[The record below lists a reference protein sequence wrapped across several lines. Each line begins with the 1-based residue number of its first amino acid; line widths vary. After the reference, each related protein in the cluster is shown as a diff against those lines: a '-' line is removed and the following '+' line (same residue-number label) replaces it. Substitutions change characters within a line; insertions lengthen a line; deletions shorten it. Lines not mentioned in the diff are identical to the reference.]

1 MNNHPYVDSLLQ
13 FMDNSPCNFLAV
25 NTIKGLL
32 NDAGYVERRLDDKME
47 WNAGDKFYVTKND
60 SAIFA
65 IKVGRKN
72 PAETGFKIVA
82 AHSDSPCF
90 RIKPNAEIPGE
101 GGIVRLNTEVYGGP
115 ILYTWFD
122 RPLSIAGR
130 VICKGEDALHPV
142 TRLVRIARPLMS
154 ISHLAIHFNRA
165 VNDGN
170 KLSKQVDMLPI
181 IAKVNDRLEA
191 DNMLLKLVAAELNVD
206 MTEILDFD
214 LMLYD
219 TEKACTFGL
228 NNEFIS
234 CGRLDDLSMAHAAIT
249 ALLEAKDDEATCVAA
264 IFDNEETGSGTK
276 QGAGSP
282 VLANLL
288 LRLTVAAGGRFDD
301 FGRAIARSFMVSADN
316 AHAFHPNYANKYDP
330 TNHPALGG
338 GPCIKIN
345 ANCKYMSDAH
355 SAAIFKALC
364 IEAGQP
370 YQYFV
375 NHSDVAGGSTL
386 GNILTGQID
395 IEGVD
400 VGNPLLAMH
409 SVRETASC
417 ADHVAMIEVMK
428 QFFS

>member
-1 MNNHPYVDSLLQ
+1 MTTTYIDSLLR

-25 NTIKGLL
+25 ETMKKMLL
-32 NDAGYVERRLDDKME
+32 DNGFVEKKLSEKLCAQAGE
-47 WNAGDKFYVTKND
+47 KFFFTKND

-65 IKVGRKN
+65 VTVGQKPIK
-72 PAETGFKIVA
+72 ETGFKIVA

-90 RIKPNAEIPGE
+90 RIKPNAPIKCD
-101 GGIVRLNTEVYGGP
+101 GGIVKLNTEVYGGP

-130 VICKGEDALHPV
+130 VIIKGDDALHV
-142 TRLVRIARPLMS
+142 VSRTIMIKRPLMQ

-165 VNDGN
+165 VNEGN
-170 KLSKQVDMLPI
+170 PLSKQKDMLPI
-181 IAKVNDRLEA
+181 IAKVNSEFETG
-191 DNMLLKLVAAELNVD
+191 NMLINLVAQELGVVASD
-206 MTEILDFD
+206 ILDFD
-214 LMLYD
+214 LLLYD
-219 TEKACTFGL
+219 TTPACTFGL

-234 CGRLDDLSMAHAAIT
+234 SGRLDDLSMAHAAIT
-249 ALLEAKDDEATCVAA
+249 AICESTDEENTCIAA

-282 VLANLL
+282 VLANALQ
-288 LRLTVAAGGRFDD
+288 RMAESQGCNYDDYCVALQKT
-301 FGRAIARSFMVSADN
+301 FMISADN
-316 AHAFHPNYANKYDP
+316 AHAHHPNYNEKYDP
-330 TNHPALGG
+330 TNHPAMGG

-355 SAAIFKALC
+355 SVAIFKNLC
-364 IEAGQP
+364 DEAGSP
-370 YQYFV
+370 CQYFI

-409 SVRETASC
+409 SVRETASVD
-417 ADHVAMIEVMK
+417 DHINMIKVFK
-428 QFFS
+428 TFFS

>member
-1 MNNHPYVDSLLQ
+1 MNNNRYIDSLLQ
-13 FMDNSPCNFLAV
+13 FMDASPCNFWAV
-25 NTIKGLL
+25 DTIKKILTANGYTERCLCQKL
-32 NDAGYVERRLDDKME
+32 NAQP
-47 WNAGDKFYVTKND
+47 GDKFFVTKND

-65 IKVGRKN
+65 VRVGKQS
-72 PAETGFKIVA
+72 PVETGFKLIA

-90 RIKPNAEIPGE
+90 RIKPNAEIAGE

-130 VICKGEDALHPV
+130 VICKGDDALHPV

-165 VNDGN
+165 VNEGN
-170 KLSKQVDMLPI
+170 PLSKQTDMLPI
-181 IAKVNDRLEA
+181 IAKLNNRLEA
-191 DNMLLKLVAAELNVD
+191 ENMLIKLVANELSVD
-206 MTEILDFD
+206 IDDILDFD

-219 TEKACTFGL
+219 TERACTFGL
-228 NNEFIS
+228 HNEFIS

-249 ALLEAKDDEATCVAA
+249 ALVESTDDDATCVAA

-282 VLANLL
+282 VLSNLL
-288 LRLTVAAGGRFDD
+288 HRLVESQGGTFDD
-301 FGRAIARSFMVSADN
+301 FSRAIARTFMISADN
-316 AHAFHPNYANKYDP
+316 AHAFHPNYAGKYDP

-364 IEAGQP
+364 LAAGQP

-386 GNILTGQID
+386 GNILTKQID

-417 ADHVAMIEVMK
+417 ADHIAMIEVMK